1 MKKSIKFIG
10 TWLLT
15 IALLISWMSPMCVQ
29 AATTKVAKTQKQLEI
44 HQAVTDEKIMNLAT
58 EVHENNNLKIRVPV
72 LEEKVQHLED
82 ELRKVAH

>member
-1 MKKSIKFIG
+1 MEQIILTVLTGVVTILSTILTVKSG
-10 TWLLT
+10 ND
-15 IALLISWMSPMCVQ
+15 
-29 AATTKVAKTQKQLEI
+29 KTQKQLAI

-82 ELRKVAH
+82 ELRKVVH

>member
-1 MKKSIKFIG
+1 MEQIILTVLTGVITILSTILTVKSG
-10 TWLLT
+10 NDR
-15 IALLISWMSPMCVQ
+15 
-29 AATTKVAKTQKQLEI
+29 TQKQLES

-82 ELRKVAH
+82 ELRKVVH